1 MRPIVPLSFA
11 LALVLFGTATACGG
25 GDAASGGDVPWV
37 TQVDSTG
44 DTVRIRITGEIPAA
58 KVHTLVSAMEIGA
71 EDGTEEETF
80 GWIPTMV
87 PAADGGVYVYDDQAS
102 AIRQFDSSGTF
113 VRNIGRKG
121 GGPGEFGQVNGLTR
135 MYDGRF
141 LVWDATGGRINVY
154 SDTGAFETIW
164 RVPFTSHFGQNMLWT
179 DRAGR
184 TYSWAILERDSVDF
198 TKGVRG
204 VIVYDSAG
212 TVLDSVPWPKWGEDP
227 PSLIARSADGR
238 SASAYS
244 FPFWPTSVAAVSPMG
259 GFVSGPGDPYV
270 LYFTGRAGAKPV
282 RVERVTAPVP
292 VSATERSE
300 ERAMVEFGLRRL
312 DPKWTWTVADIPAH
326 KPAYEQLKVD
336 RDGRVWVELSTPAEP
351 IPEAERAPV
360 REGDEARPRRT
371 TRTPTVYDVFS
382 ADGRLLGRV
391 ALPRRV
397 TLYDAVG
404 DAVYAVR
411 RDSSDV
417 EYVVRYRL
425 EPSLPR

>member
-1 MRPIVPLSFA
+1 MRPIAPLTFA
-11 LALVLFGTATACGG
+11 FVLVLIGTTYACGG
-25 GDAASGGDVPWV
+25 GEAATGDVPWV

-58 KVHTLVSAMEIGA
+58 KVHTLVSSMEIGA

-154 SDTGAFETIW
+154 SDTGAFETMW

-179 DRAGR
+179 DREGR

-204 VIVYDSAG
+204 VIVYDRAG
-212 TVLDSVPWPKWGEDP
+212 TVLASVPWPKWGEDP

-244 FPFWPTSVAAVSPMG
+244 FPFWPTSIAAVSPAG
-259 GFVSGPGDPYV
+259 GMVSGPGDPYV

-300 ERAMVEFGLRRL
+300 ERAMVEYGLRNL
-312 DPKWTWTVADIPAH
+312 DPKWTWT
-326 KPAYEQLKVD
+326 
-336 RDGRVWVELSTPAEP
+336 
-351 IPEAERAPV
+351 AP
-360 REGDEARPRRT
+360 
-371 TRTPTVYDVFS
+371 
-382 ADGRLLGRV
+382 
-391 ALPRRV
+391 
-397 TLYDAVG
+397 
-404 DAVYAVR
+404 
-411 RDSSDV
+411 
-417 EYVVRYRL
+417 
-425 EPSLPR
+425 